1 MAKKASPKTSVNA
14 LKAENAKLK
23 AENKKLAAKTSKKNS
38 GSLGR
43 TFWRRLGVGIIIF
56 FAVVLVT
63 LGNIVFWTG
72 NTIVKQDRFV
82 AATAPIIQN
91 QEVQQ
96 AVALYTTNQIF
107 DNVDVEQITQDALP
121 EKAKFLAPQLTSQ
134 LKGQTNSLLNKAVSS
149 DRFVDRW
156 NKTSAKW
163 HDRVITFA
171 TNYKGNGDIS
181 LNDIYTQ
188 VSSQLST
195 TKLSFLANKKLPPK
209 AGNLTVINSK
219 SLPTIHRVITKIDTW
234 RILSIVLLVITVSA
248 AVLLSKGRQGR
259 RRTLYLF
266 SLSTAAAMALTLIA
280 RNAGI
285 ENIVGRAD
293 PQYADGVRSALQI
306 LTQSLFVQTV
316 TIMVTAL
323 LVGFVAWITGQSR
336 SALAVKNQGVYVLT
350 GRVHESLFGSSTSSV
365 VKWFQNYKRQI
376 QWSIVVVLTFMM
388 LIVRLTPKSLTIYA
402 TLILLLVLIVEAIG
416 AQPDKK

>member
-43 TFWRRLGVGIIIF
+43 TFWRRLGVGILIF